1 MAANARVVCAGG
13 RPAAGGYL
21 QNMPVAVFW
30 GKVMGEAKRFDLFF
44 ERHFGFG
51 LRWDS
56 MQFPLHLSIAI
67 PFVTFTVGIGR
78 ANR

>member
-1 MAANARVVCAGG
+1 
-13 RPAAGGYL
+13 
-21 QNMPVAVFW
+21 
-30 GKVMGEAKRFDLFF
+30 MGEAKRFDLFF